1 MEHPEAGRFFRA
13 QIDCWILND
22 LKESHPKAQEEDEMI
37 DFNFTDEQEMFRK
50 AAREFAENRVAPFVP
65 EMEKTGKVPPDL
77 VKALAEAEMM
87 AITIPE
93 EYGGLGLGFVA
104 RMIALEEIS
113 RVSTATAMMLQ
124 VFALGID
131 PIVRFGTEEQ
141 KQKYLPQLAT
151 GERLATV
158 AVTEPTGGSDPTG
171 GRTTYVK
178 DGSDFIVTGRKCFI
192 TNAHIA
198 DTITVLAKDETNP
211 KAFSALIIEKG
222 TAGFKATHEEH
233 KVGMKGC
240 NTGELSLEKCRVPA
254 EQLLGQE
261 GKGLR
266 VSMSAIGDVGRG
278 GMVGCAVG
286 LQTACLEAS
295 IKFANER
302 ILYGKPISNLQAI
315 QMKLAEMKIDLEA
328 GRLLAYRAAAMQDRG
343 EMSSNEFAVAKYFT
357 TEAAQKAAKMA
368 VDIHGGYGCME
379 EYAVTR
385 YLRDAFILGP
395 SAGTSDIMKVII
407 ARWALS

>member
-1 MEHPEAGRFFRA
+1 
-13 QIDCWILND
+13 
-22 LKESHPKAQEEDEMI
+22 MI
-37 DFNFTDEQEMFRK
+37 DFTFTDEQEMFRK
-50 AAREFAENRVAPFVP
+50 AAREFAESRVAPFIP
-65 EMEKTGKVPPDL
+65 EMEQTGKVPPDL
-77 VKALAEAEMM
+77 VKALGEAEMM

-113 RVSTATAMMLQ
+113 RISTATAMMLQ

-141 KQKYLPQLAT
+141 KRKYLPELAT
-151 GERLATV
+151 GKRLASV

-198 DTITVLAKDETNP
+198 NTITVLAKDETNP
-211 KAFSALIIEKG
+211 KAFSALIVEKG
-222 TAGFKATHEEH
+222 TEGFRATHEEH

-254 EQLLGQE
+254 AQLLGQE

-266 VSMSAIGDVGRG
+266 VTMSAIGDVGRG
-278 GMVGCAVG
+278 GMVGCAIG
-286 LQTACLEAS
+286 LHTACLEAS

-302 ILYGKPISNLQAI
+302 VLYGKPISNLQAI
-315 QMKLAEMKIDLEA
+315 QMKLAEMRIDLEA

-343 EMSSNEFAVAKYFT
+343 EASSNEYAVAKYFT
-357 TEAAQKAAKMA
+357 TETAQKAAKMA

-395 SAGTSDIMKVII
+395 SAGTSDIMKVIV
-407 ARWALS
+407 ARWAMS